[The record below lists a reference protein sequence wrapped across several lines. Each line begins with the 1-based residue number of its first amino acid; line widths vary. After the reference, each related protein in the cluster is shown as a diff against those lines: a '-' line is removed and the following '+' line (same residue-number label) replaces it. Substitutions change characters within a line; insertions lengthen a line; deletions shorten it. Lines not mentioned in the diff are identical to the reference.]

1 MSTKGE
7 TILTLSVNVEYRSLT
22 FGRSFNGHSVENML
36 VFRVEDLITV
46 FSLPNGKNLHS
57 KRYGGENGPQ

>member
-7 TILTLSVNVEYRSLT
+7 TILTLSVNVEYRSLA
-22 FGRSFNGHSVENML
+22 FGRSFNGHSDENML
-36 VFRVEDLITV
+36 VFRGEDLITV
-46 FSLPNGKNLHS
+46 FSLPKGKNLHS